1 MKPIKSLAS
10 ENVIAYIG
18 LGSNLNN
25 PEAQINAARAKIAQ
39 VEGVWELG
47 FSSLY
52 QSSPMGPQDQ
62 PDYINAVMSVSTSLA
77 PHELLRCLQDIENK
91 HGRVRSGERWGA
103 RTLDLDLLIYG
114 DQQIDT
120 ADLKVPHPG
129 VADRA
134 FVLYPLNELN
144 SQIRVPGIGNMA
156 DLLANCPMT
165 GLKRLN

>member
-18 LGSNLNN
+18 FGSNLKN
-25 PEAQINAARAKIAQ
+25 PEAQIKAAHAKIAQ
-39 VEGVWELG
+39 VEGIEELG

-77 PHELLRCLQDIENK
+77 AHALLRCLQEIENK

-120 ADLKVPHPG
+120 TDLKVPHPG

-144 SQIRVPGIGNMA
+144 SQIQVPGMGNIA
-156 DLLANCPMT
+156 DLLAKCPMT
-165 GLKRLN
+165 GLKRL